1 MAKEKISK
9 TKRNTKQNEKKR
21 KQKRKQKE
29 GKKVYSLSGNFLKK
43 HGLTFNT
50 IVLKGF

>member
-21 KQKRKQKE
+21 KQKENIISCAIWGLSMPTKKANKQE
-29 GKKVYSLSGNFLKK
+29 LEFIVSG
-43 HGLTFNT
+43 
-50 IVLKGF
+50 V

>member
-29 GKKVYSLSGNFLKK
+29 GKKVHSLGGNFDK
-43 HGLTFNT
+43 TWFN
-50 IVLKGF
+50 I